1 MEIKYPVPSIVEQT
15 PQGERS
21 YDIYSM
27 LIKHRVVFIGSPID
41 ITLADLV
48 VSELLYLQSDDPE
61 RGINVYVNSPG
72 GDVDAGLAI
81 YDTMHL
87 VRPNVATTCIG
98 SAVGIAALLVAGG
111 AHGDRAVLPNARMML
126 HQPSTELEG
135 TAADIDVRARE
146 VLRLNARLTELL
158 ASDTAH
164 TVERVAQDLN
174 RDFWLN
180 AEEARSYGIIDSIVG
195 HHPG

>member
-1 MEIKYPVPSIVEQT
+1 MCSPSCSARDYPPGLASAVKARFLQAGSFIRRGEIRHHMEIDYPVPSIVEQT

-41 ITLADLV
+41 STLADLV

-98 SAVGIAALLVAGG
+98 TAVGIAALL
-111 AHGDRAVLPNARMML
+111 
-126 HQPSTELEG
+126 
-135 TAADIDVRARE
+135 
-146 VLRLNARLTELL
+146 
-158 ASDTAH
+158 
-164 TVERVAQDLN
+164 
-174 RDFWLN
+174 
-180 AEEARSYGIIDSIVG
+180 
-195 HHPG
+195 